1 MDEPQVLDVDVVVV
15 GAGPAGVTV
24 ALELARAG
32 RQVVL
37 LPGGGRR
44 ESAADRD
51 LHRAESL
58 EGPWGHEP
66 LEENRR
72 RGIGGASALWGG
84 RCVPLDP
91 IDFVV
96 RDWVPDSGWPLTY
109 DEYWSW
115 AQRACDIL
123 DVGPAEFRRLPPTDL
138 VTGEPLAPAAGGRAD
153 EVGQDSLERWSA
165 PFRFARLLR
174 RDPHLRRRAQVLP
187 DAHAVCLL
195 RRGDA
200 GSVDGV
206 RVRQGAREIDLRA
219 RTVVLAAGGLE
230 NARLM
235 LHSGFGATLP
245 ALGRYYMTHTVGSF
259 MSVRM
264 AQPLPRVNDLFREQ
278 GRYLRHRWRLED
290 AVQREARVGGAIAY
304 FARAPRTAPAVHH
317 DLVSSGVAVAKLA
330 QDAVRSGPRGARAL
344 LDERG
349 AELRGH
355 ARTIAAGDAA
365 SWGRAA
371 RLAAARVVRSLPTV
385 LPHPATPV
393 QHLTFQAEHL
403 PHRDSAVT
411 LGTTTDAHGVPR
423 LKVRVELTD
432 GDFDTVLQLHRSM
445 EAHLH
450 PRGGTPLTTPE
461 EAVAAM
467 REDARGGFN
476 SHAHH
481 LGTTRMGTSPTHSVV
496 DADSRVHGVANLYV
510 AGSSIFPTGGH
521 ANPTLSIVMLA
532 ARLGHHLA
540 QTRHA

>member
-1 MDEPQVLDVDVVVV
+1 MDEPAARDVDVVVV

-32 RQVVL
+32 RDVVL
-37 LPGGGRR
+37 VPGGGRR

-66 LEENRR
+66 LEQNRR
-72 RGIGGASALWGG
+72 RAIGGASELWGG

-91 IDFVV
+91 IDFAV
-96 RDWVPDSGWPLTY
+96 RDWVPGSGWPLPY
-109 DEYWSW
+109 EEYWAW

-123 DVGPAEFRRLPPTDL
+123 DVGPAEFRRPPPADL
-138 VTGEPLAPAAGGRAD
+138 VTGEPLVVGAD
-153 EVGQDSLERWSA
+153 DGVGQDSLERWSA
-165 PFRFARLLR
+165 PFRFSRLLR
-174 RDPHLRRRAQVLP
+174 RDPHLRRRAEVLA
-187 DAHAVCLL
+187 DAHVVCLP
-195 RRGDA
+195 RSREGA
-200 GSVDGV
+200 VDGV
-206 RVRQGAREIDLRA
+206 RVRQGDRELDLRA

-235 LHSGFGATLP
+235 LHSGFGAALP

-264 AQPLPRVNDLFREQ
+264 RQPLPRVNDLFREQ

-290 AVQREARVGGAIAY
+290 AVQREERVGGAVAY
-304 FARAPRTAPAVHH
+304 FARAPKSAAAEHRDA
-317 DLVSSGVAVAKLA
+317 VSSGVAVAKLA
-330 QDAVRSGPRGARAL
+330 QHAARSGPRGALAL
-344 LDERG
+344 LEDQG
-349 AELRGH
+349 SELREH
-355 ARTIAAGDAA
+355 ARTIATGDAA
-365 SWGRAA
+365 TWVRAA
-371 RLAAARVVRSLPTV
+371 RLAALRVVRSLPTV

-403 PHRDSAVT
+403 PHRDSTVS
-411 LGTTTDAHGVPR
+411 LGSSTDAHGVPR
-423 LKVRVELTD
+423 LKVRVELSD
-432 GDFDTVLQLHRSM
+432 GDFDTVLALHRSM
-445 EAHLH
+445 ERYLL
-450 PRGGTPLTTPE
+450 PRGGTPLSTPE

-481 LGTTRMGTSPTHSVV
+481 LGTTRMGTSRADSVV
-496 DADSRVHGVANLYV
+496 DADCRVHGVGNLYV
-510 AGSSIFPTGGH
+510 AGSSTFPTGGH

-532 ARLGHHLA
+532 ARLGHHLNE
-540 QTRHA
+540 TRRAA